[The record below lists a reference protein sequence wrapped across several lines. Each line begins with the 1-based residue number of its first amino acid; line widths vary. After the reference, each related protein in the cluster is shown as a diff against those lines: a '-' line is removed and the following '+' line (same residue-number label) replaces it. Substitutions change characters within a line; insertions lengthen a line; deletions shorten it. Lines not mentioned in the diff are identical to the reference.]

1 MPAHNGRR
9 NPTGVNMI
17 NRFSAGYWMAA
28 LLYTVL
34 AAGARAQTL
43 SPRALNAW
51 PERPIRLIMPFPPGG
66 ATDAN
71 ARALAKEM
79 ESFLG
84 QPLVVDNRGGANAII
99 GSDIVAKAAPDGYTL
114 MHISVAFA
122 INPSTHKK
130 LPFDSI
136 RDFTA
141 ITNPI
146 VGQGALL
153 AVHPSVPARSVSE
166 LIAVAKKQQLSYSSP
181 GIGNVLHLIAEAF
194 SLRAGIQMLHVPYK
208 GAGPAMIALL
218 GGETQVMVVPPL
230 IAMPHVKTE
239 RLRAL
244 GYSGAKRLDAMPD
257 LPTIG
262 EAGLPGFQI
271 DTGWHAWFAPA
282 KTPDKIIA
290 QIYGAIHKSLQLPK
304 LRDYFLAAGYQPTAD
319 PPAQFQKNV
328 QADIKRWGELVRLA
342 KIAPE

>member
-1 MPAHNGRR
+1 
-9 NPTGVNMI
+9 MI
-17 NRFSAGYWMAA
+17 NSQNGWPRLGSALPYC
-28 LLYTVL
+28 VL
-34 AAGARAQTL
+34 ALTVAASAHTPPASAAEGQ
-43 SPRALNAW
+43 AW
-51 PERPIRLIMPFPPGG
+51 PVRPIRLIMPFPPGG

-99 GSDIVAKAAPDGYTL
+99 GSDLVAKAAPDGYTL
-114 MHISVAFA
+114 MHISIAFA

-136 RDFTA
+136 RDFTP
-141 ITNPI
+141 ITNPV

-153 AVHPSVPARSVSE
+153 AVNPAVAARSVSE
-166 LIAVAKKQQLSYSSP
+166 LIELAKKQQLSFSSP
-181 GIGNVLHLIAEAF
+181 GVGNVLHLIAEGF
-194 SLRAGIQMLHVPYK
+194 NLQAGIQMLHVPYK

-230 IAMPHVKTE
+230 IAMPHVKAD

-244 GYSGAKRLDAMPD
+244 GYSGAKRLDALPE
-257 LPTIG
+257 LPTIS
-262 EAGLPGFQI
+262 EAGLKGFQI

-282 KTPDKIIA
+282 KTPDEIIDKI
-290 QIYGAIHKSLQLPK
+290 YSAIFKSLQLPK

-319 PPAQFQKNV
+319 PPVQFRKKV
-328 QADIKRWGELVRLA
+328 PADIKRWSELVRSA
-342 KIAPE
+342 NINPE